1 MPTVSPDGR
10 WVAYWSVLGAS
21 GNQQIRVAPADERGP
36 SIGAGPAMSDFF
48 PWAWSPDSSKIL
60 MFPGDG
66 SSTSA
71 YLIDPEGGSYETVPF
86 ESGSELDWQR
96 LAP

>member
-1 MPTVSPDGR
+1 
-10 WVAYWSVLGAS
+10 
-21 GNQQIRVAPADERGP
+21 
-36 SIGAGPAMSDFF
+36 MSDFF
-48 PWAWSPDSSKIL
+48 PWASSPNSSKIL

-71 YLIDPEGGSYETVPF
+71 YLINPEGGSCETVPF